1 MYSVRMQREVLHT
14 GDIMKSVRDIQIL
27 CVAFVALMTWVIW
40 EAIPPAGSV
49 ETVRVSEYCEPRFT
63 QPLSQPRRVVKI
75 SKKGSMTTIGP
86 VGVGASAEIT
96 RGGSTGFWDNDGNL
110 STNGT
115 SSPLFNPAASGYS
128 NFIAATDF
136 DFSAIPTGSTIDG
149 IEVVWTL
156 QDIFN
161 SGEFADESSYLT
173 KDGSSSVG
181 SNLATST
188 TIPGSSTPFTYGGSS
203 SLWGTTWT
211 AAEVKSSN
219 FGALFAFSAASGAP
233 LAYAIYCEITV
244 YYTAPDSPP
253 CAFIGLTKS
262 FGPDGDLLRMLKNT
276 AGQKIGSQMITAAD
290 GTAFTGSVTVSVTGD
305 AGTQATGSVGSG
317 ACTHEGNGYH
327 TYAPSQAE
335 TNYDLVAF
343 TFTGT
348 GAVPATVQVATQ
360 TASGGSGDITSIL
373 GTAITEGA
381 SGRLAAAFT
390 AFLNVASPVLT
401 VASVNQTG
409 DSYARIGANG
419 ASLTD
424 LATQASVNTIDD
436 FLDTEIAAIKT
447 KTDQLTF
454 TVANQVDSNA
464 LSGGGGLDAAGVR
477 AAVGLASAN
486 LDTQLGA
493 IDDFL
498 DTEVAAIKAKT
509 DNLPSDPADASDI
522 ASSFSTVNTKLDT
535 IDDFLDTEVAAIKT
549 KTDQLTFTVANKVD
563 ATATLSAADSM
574 VLSSGTAT
582 AGGNKTI
589 TLQTALG
596 ADNMGI
602 GCKIKITSGTG
613 ALQMRRITGYV
624 NSTKVVT
631 VDRAWTTNPDNTSV
645 YSVVYDSD
653 VGPTVCKYGAA
664 FTSSAGT
671 TLKISAW
678 LERDGQAVVLAS
690 GSCTVTYRENASGSD
705 LFTITDSAP
714 NAQGIFEMSQTSPGF
729 TSDRLQ
735 VASIEITVGNDTW
748 ITREPVPVFG

>member
-1 MYSVRMQREVLHT
+1 MASV
-14 GDIMKSVRDIQIL
+14 
-27 CVAFVALMTWVIW
+27 
-40 EAIPPAGSV
+40 
-49 ETVRVSEYCEPRFT
+49 
-63 QPLSQPRRVVKI
+63 
-75 SKKGSMTTIGP
+75 GP
-86 VGVGASAEIT
+86 VGVTTSAEIT
-96 RGGSTGFWDNDGNL
+96 RGGSDGFWDNDGNL
-110 STNGT
+110 YLNGSGST
-115 SSPLFNPAASGYS
+115 PLFNPGSGGYS
-128 NFIAATDF
+128 NFLAATDF
-136 DFSAIPTGSTIDG
+136 DFSAIPDGSTIDG

-161 SGEFADESSYLT
+161 SSEFADESSYLT
-173 KDGSSSVG
+173 KDGSASVG

-188 TIPGSSTPFTYGGSS
+188 TVPGSSTPFTYGGAS

-211 AAEVKSSN
+211 TAEIKSSN
-219 FGALFAFSAASGAP
+219 FGALFAFSAVSGSP

-244 YYTAPDSPP
+244 YYTEPLVLPP
-253 CAFIGLTKS
+253 GAWVPPLKQ
-262 FGPDGDLLRMLKNT
+262 FGPDGDLLSMLKNT

-327 TYAPSQAE
+327 TYAPAQAE

-373 GTAITEGA
+373 GTSLTETSAGY
-381 SGRLAAAFT
+381 LAAAFKKL
-390 AFLNVASPVLT
+390 FDVATPVLT
-401 VASVNQTG
+401 AASVNQTG

-424 LATQASVNTIDD
+424 LATQASVN
-436 FLDTEIAAIKT
+436 
-447 KTDQLTF
+447 
-454 TVANQVDSNA
+454 
-464 LSGGGGLDAAGVR
+464 
-477 AAVGLASAN
+477 
-486 LDTQLGA
+486 
-493 IDDFL
+493 
-498 DTEVAAIKAKT
+498 
-509 DNLPSDPADASDI
+509 
-522 ASSFSTVNTKLDT
+522 T

-613 ALQMRRITGYV
+613 ALQMRRVAGYV

-653 VGPTVCKYGAA
+653 VGATVCRYGAA

-714 NAQGIFEMSQTSPGF
+714 NAQGIFELSQTSPGF